1 MACIHLV
8 DASPYVFR
16 AYYSLPDSLTAPDG
30 RPVNAVYGFAMMLLK
45 LIDDEE
51 VTHLAAGFDGSLT
64 TSFRNEIYPAYKAQ
78 REKPP
83 EDLERQFFDASAL
96 VEALGMPYFVSD
108 RYESEDLLGS
118 LVDPLVDEGHEIVL
132 VSSDKDLAQLVSD
145 DVLLFD
151 FARDERLDPAGVLGR
166 FGVPP
171 RLVAD
176 FLGLAGDSVDNIPGV
191 PGIGKKSAQ
200 AILNGI
206 GALEEVYEDLDRVEE
221 LEVRGAKSMRRK
233 LEEHREQAE
242 MSKRLATIVRDAPVD
257 ADAEDLLW
265 QGAERDELED
275 LLEELGFGERIRDRV
290 QRWR

>member
-1 MACIHLV
+1 MARIHLV

-51 VTHLAAGFDGSLT
+51 VTRLAAGFDGSLT
-64 TSFRNEIYPAYKAQ
+64 TSFRNEIYPEYKAQ

-96 VEALGMPYFVSD
+96 VEALGFPYFVSD

-118 LVDPLVDEGHEIVL
+118 LVDPLVDEGHEVVL

-145 DVLLFD
+145 DVVLFD
-151 FARDERLDPAGVLGR
+151 FARDERLDPEGVRQR

-171 RLVAD
+171 HLVAD

-206 GALEEVYEDLDRVEE
+206 GPLEEVYADLDRVEE
-221 LEVRGAKSMRRK
+221 LEVRGAGSMRRK

-242 MSKRLATIVRDAPVD
+242 MSKRLATIARDAPVD
-257 ADAEDLLW
+257 ADAGHLRWE
-265 QGAERDELED
+265 GADRDKLEELLED
-275 LLEELGFGERIRDRV
+275 LGFGDRIRDRI